1 MSATYAAVRILI
13 LCVAA
18 AFSGSAANDGVRS
31 LPQEDAEQ
39 RYNSAGTVFA
49 DGDPEAALQ
58 MFDALIADYPRSRY
72 PSMPWR
78 PAASVRAGEIE
89 LSLGRSEAAAVR
101 FVDVVDGEDT
111 SAWTSRARFGLATSL
126 LLSREWPAAAHL
138 LQEVV
143 DAFGAGAP
151 SADARSAIAA
161 AERLTLLH
169 RVWLRAG
176 AGELPWQQSGRF
188 DIGVPLDRPIGVAA
202 SSNGVLVS
210 DEGLDAVIFRDS
222 SGTVA
227 TFTMRDAHRPWW
239 SPAGDAYVAAR
250 SAVSAPLRGASFQ
263 FTFVDGS
270 RQREVNDIRAG
281 VRTAS
286 GGWALLDNRSKQIMK
301 FSAAGAFEGALDMRG
316 GEPVD
321 VVRGPRGRLFVI
333 EKRQREVM
341 VFEAD
346 GALRG
351 GFAMETWREPYAVA
365 ADALGFIY
373 VLDRGNKRIDVFDAD
388 GGILWSL
395 GPVLPGGVELD
406 DPRDIAV
413 DGSGRIFVADR
424 GLSVLVV
431 IE

>member
-1 MSATYAAVRILI
+1 MIRILV
-13 LCVAA
+13 LCVATV
-18 AFSGSAANDGVRS
+18 FVGSDANGGVRP
-31 LPQEDAEQ
+31 LPQQDAEQ
-39 RYNSAGTVFA
+39 RYNSAGTAFA
-49 DGDPEAALQ
+49 AGDPEAALQ
-58 MFDALIADYPRSRY
+58 IFDALIADYPRSRY
-72 PSMPWR
+72 PSEPWR
-78 PAASVRAGEIE
+78 VAASVRAGEIE
-89 LSLGRSEAAAVR
+89 LSLGRLEAAVVR

-111 SAWTSRARFGLATSL
+111 SAWTSRARLGLATSL
-126 LLSREWPAAAHL
+126 LLSREWSAAANL

-161 AERLTLLH
+161 GERLTLLH

-176 AGELPWQQSGRF
+176 AGETPWQKSGRF
-188 DIGVPLDRPIGVAA
+188 DVGMPLDRPIGVAV

-210 DEGLDAVIFRDS
+210 DEGLDALIFRDS
-222 SGTVA
+222 GGTA
-227 TFTMRDAHRPWW
+227 ASFTMPDAQRPWW
-239 SPAGDAYVAAR
+239 GPLGDAYVAVR
-250 SAVSAPLRGASFQ
+250 SAVSAPLRGDIFQ

-270 RQREVNDIRAG
+270 RQRDVSDIRAG

-286 GGWALLDNRSKQIMK
+286 RGWTLLDRRSKQVMQ
-301 FSAAGAFEGALDMRG
+301 FGPTGAFEGALDMKG
-316 GEPVD
+316 GEPID
-321 VVRGPRGRLFVI
+321 LVRGPRGRLFVI
-333 EKRQREVM
+333 EKRRREVM

-351 GFAMETWREPYAVA
+351 GFSIETWREPYALA
-365 ADALGFIY
+365 ADAVGYIY
-373 VLDRGNKRIDVFDAD
+373 VLDRGNKRIDIFDPD

-424 GLSVLVV
+424 GLSMVVV

>member
-1 MSATYAAVRILI
+1 VNAILAAARILV
-13 LCVAA
+13 LCVAT
-18 AFSGSAANDGVRS
+18 AFVGSGATAGLRPV
-31 LPQEDAEQ
+31 PQQDAEQ
-39 RYNSAGTVFA
+39 RYNSADAVFT

-72 PSMPWR
+72 PSISWR
-78 PAASVRAGEIE
+78 SAAGVRAGEIA
-89 LSLGRSEAAAVR
+89 LSLGRIEESAAR
-101 FVDVVDGEDT
+101 FVSVVDGADT
-111 SAWTSRARFGLATSL
+111 SAWASRARLGLATSL
-126 LLSREWPAAAHL
+126 LLSREWSAAAHL

-143 DAFGAGAP
+143 DDFSAGAP
-151 SADARSAIAA
+151 SADARSGIAA

-188 DIGVPLDRPIGVAA
+188 DVGMVLDRPIGVAA

-210 DEGLDAVIFRDS
+210 DEGLDALIFRDS
-222 SGTVA
+222 SGTAA
-227 TFTMRDAHRPWW
+227 TFTVPDTRRPWW
-239 SPAGDAYVAAR
+239 SPLGDAYVAAR
-250 SAVSAPLRGASFQ
+250 SAVSAPLLAASFR
-263 FTFVDGS
+263 FAVVDGS
-270 RQREVNDIRAG
+270 RQRAVDDIRAG
-281 VRTAS
+281 ARTAT
-286 GGWALLDNRSKQIMK
+286 GGWALLDNRSKRVMQ
-301 FSAAGAFEGALDMRG
+301 FSLAGAFEGALDMRD

-321 VVRGPRGRLFVI
+321 LVRGPRGRLFVI
-333 EKRQREVM
+333 EKSRREVM

-351 GFAMETWREPYAVA
+351 GFAIETWREPYALD
-365 ADALGFIY
+365 ADAVGNIY
-373 VLDRGNKRIDVFDAD
+373 VLDRGNKRIDVFDPD

-395 GPVLPGGVELD
+395 GPVLPGGVQLD

-424 GLSVLVV
+424 GRSVLVV